1 MATSTLDERV
11 RAIAVQ
17 FGISPDAASR
27 MLKTKAGIGIL
38 NQLADN
44 AIKPAGEMSAGN
56 DMSVTLRQ
64 PNMNQQSGYDGGD
77 VQGSSGWGSS
87 VRDWGAGIGNQVK
100 DFMGIDSAG
109 GPININPAGGRANEP
124 NLGAAG
130 SGGFGEYGGVPLGV
144 RLATLGGIL
153 SNYGNFDPRMLSP
166 LVAAREASAAR
177 KEQEKLAQQA
187 ERIAANLDDTNPV
200 LADAIRMD
208 PSLVKD
214 YITGQMDLDK
224 DLTLERV
231 KNEYDIEDDARTAK
245 QELKVK
251 YLERG
256 WSEADAE
263 KKAAADIALEE
274 KKQEGAIELETL
286 KIENDPKRIAQQEW
300 METIKTFKTDA
311 GLDKAST
318 LDVYKTY
325 TDDQELTSTE
335 AKALASSKTE
345 EEFWNRHNTLVDN
358 RNKKK
363 EIAAISGS
371 KAAADLVGI
380 KLKDEQYLRNAT
392 EILAAAEAGKPL
404 PKPIV
409 DWATGSKGE
418 AEATAAESA
427 AESKMTNQQ
436 KSARNVI
443 AAVDRALE
451 GIGRQERGESATGLG
466 ITSVLGQLPIS
477 TEAGDIYDDFQI
489 IRANLG
495 FDKLQ
500 EMRDQSPT
508 GGALGPVSDYE
519 NRLLQSVQEVLNQG
533 RDAATMKPRL
543 LRIRNTYANIVN
555 DYTTSSKTNPA
566 QSVMKDNIDL
576 LQSDPSPEARAE
588 FDELYGEGTAAAVLG
603 Q

>member
-1 MATSTLDERV
+1 MAQSAGSLDDRI
-11 RAIAVQ
+11 RRYAMAH
-17 FGISPDAASR
+17 GISPDVAAA
-27 MLKTKAGIGIL
+27 MLKSKMGTGIL
-38 NQLADN
+38 NQLAN
-44 AIKPAGEMSAGN
+44 SVIEPAGGEMSAGN

-64 PNMNQQSGYDGGD
+64 PNMNPSQPSYESGGNTVSG
-77 VQGSSGWGSS
+77 SGWGSS
-87 VRDWGAGIGNQVK
+87 IRDWGTGIGNQLRDMVN
-100 DFMGIDSAG
+100 IEPAG
-109 GPININPAGGRANEP
+109 GPQEP
-124 NLGAAG
+124 NQGTAG

-153 SNYGNFDPRMLSP
+153 SNYGHFDPRMLSP
-166 LVAAREASAAR
+166 LVAAREADAAR
-177 KEQEKLAQQA
+177 KEQEKLAEQA
-187 ERIAANLDDTNPV
+187 ERIASNIEDTNP
-200 LADAIRMD
+200 AAAEAIRMD

-214 YITGQMDLDK
+214 WMKGEMDLEK
-224 DLTLERV
+224 TLRV
-231 KNEYDIEDDARTAK
+231 KEVENEYAIEDDTRDAK
-245 QELKVK
+245 RELKLK

-263 KKAAADIALEE
+263 KKAAADLALEG
-274 KKQEGAIELETL
+274 KKTEGDLAVEQL
-286 KIENDPKRIAQQEW
+286 KIDNDPKRIAQKEW
-300 METIKTFKTDA
+300 TETIKTFKTDT

-345 EEFWNRHNTLVDN
+345 EEFWNRHNTIVDN
-358 RNKKK
+358 RTKKK
-363 EIAAISGS
+363 EVAAMSGS
-371 KAAADLVGI
+371 KVAADLVGV
-380 KLKDEQYLRNAT
+380 KLKEEQFLANSA
-392 EILAAAEAGKPL
+392 EILAAAEAGLPL
-404 PKPIV
+404 PEPILK
-409 DWATGSKGE
+409 WAKGSKGE
-418 AEATAAESA
+418 AEAAAVESA
-427 AESKMTNQQ
+427 ADSKMTNQQ
-436 KSARNVI
+436 KSAKNVI

-466 ITSVLGQLPIS
+466 ITSILGQLPIA
-477 TEAGDIYDDFQI
+477 TEAGNIYDDFQI

-555 DYTTSSKTNPA
+555 DFSTSSKSNPG
-566 QSVMKDNIDL
+566 QSVMKENIDL
-576 LQSDPSPEARAE
+576 LLADPSPAARAE
-588 FDELYGEGTAAAVLG
+588 FDEVYGEGTAKAVLG